1 MSAFWLP
8 AEEVWRG
15 RCGRRRT
22 VRLITV
28 RLKYCGDAVAVA
40 ALALVRKCV
49 LIATAN
55 VIAAGPFLLP
65 SPRCCVRHHAGA
77 LSPSRWRALRV
88 RPLSR
93 FRLASDWT
101 GSERWD

>member
-1 MSAFWLP
+1 MRT
-8 AEEVWRG
+8 EENCETDNCETEVLWGCGG
-15 RCGRRRT
+15 R
-22 VRLITV
+22 
-28 RLKYCGDAVAVA
+28 A

-55 VIAAGPFLLP
+55 VTAAGSFLLL